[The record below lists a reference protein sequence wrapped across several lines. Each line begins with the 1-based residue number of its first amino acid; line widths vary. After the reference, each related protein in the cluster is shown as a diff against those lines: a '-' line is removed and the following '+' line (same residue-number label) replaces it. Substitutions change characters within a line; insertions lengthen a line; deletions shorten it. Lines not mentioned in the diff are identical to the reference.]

1 MEEDNVDED
10 GDVTMEAAES
20 NSLNVTTTELNETGQ
35 TILNET
41 GRTIL
46 NETGQTILSI
56 CNPLEEDARIRQ
68 HLTSEVLCTEP
79 NPVQV
84 PSCVKGAKCKPLVI
98 YYNN

>member
-20 NSLNVTTTELNETGQ
+20 NSLNVTTME
-35 TILNET
+35 
-41 GRTIL
+41 L